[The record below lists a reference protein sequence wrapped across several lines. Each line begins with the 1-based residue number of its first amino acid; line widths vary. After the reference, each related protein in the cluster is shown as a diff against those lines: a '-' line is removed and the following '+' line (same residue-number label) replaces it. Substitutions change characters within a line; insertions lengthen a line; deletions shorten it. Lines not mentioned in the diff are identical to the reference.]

1 MKNVK
6 RRRSRDGSLSAAPPP
21 RAGAAG
27 DEAPPCGSCAGPT
40 RATKAPLGGVF
51 VWLERHV
58 WLLVALAVA
67 ALVLVPVVV
76 TFSAF
81 LDIESEVL
89 AHLTEFVLPDLLIN
103 TFWLVL
109 GVGLGVSVLGVSLA
123 WLTAM
128 CEFPGRRLFDW
139 ALLLPLALPA
149 YVTAFVA
156 IGLLDFTGPLQTWL
170 RAHWDLGNLP
180 EIRSRGGVILV
191 MSLALYPYVYLIA
204 KNAFATQGAIAL
216 EAAQSLGL
224 SRWQGFFRV
233 ALPMARPWIA
243 AGLMLALMETLA
255 DFGTMAVFNYDTF
268 TTAIYKAWYSL
279 FSLPAA
285 AQLASILI
293 LLVLVAVVFE
303 QRSRARIRYG
313 TVGRGAAPRRIRL
326 TPPLA
331 ALALLYTG
339 TVLAVA
345 FVIPVTQLALWARE
359 VVATDLDA
367 RYWEFAWRS
376 LLLAGMG
383 ATGVVAVAVLLAYAG
398 RQRPGAAMTW
408 TQRVATLGY
417 AFPGAVLAVG
427 LFIPV
432 AAVDNWLIDV
442 GQAWF
447 GFDGTEILKGTLLV
461 MLLAYLVR
469 FLAVGF
475 GPVDSGLH
483 RITRSVDEGA
493 RSLGSGTGEL
503 LTRVHLPMLR
513 ASLFTAATLAFVDI
527 MKEMPITLMT
537 RPFGWDT
544 LAVRVFEM
552 TSEGE
557 WARAAL
563 PSLAI
568 VVAGIIPIILLTW
581 RGTHT
586 HG

>member
-1 MKNVK
+1 M
-6 RRRSRDGSLSAAPPP
+6 L
-21 RAGAAG
+21 
-27 DEAPPCGSCAGPT
+27 
-40 RATKAPLGGVF
+40 F
-51 VWLERHV
+51 
-58 WLLVALAVA
+58 ALAVA

-76 TFSAF
+76 TFSSFAQVEG
-81 LDIESEVL
+81 DIL
-89 AHLTEFVLPDLLIN
+89 AHLAEFVLPELLGN
-103 TFWLVL
+103 TLWLVF
-109 GVGLGVSVLGVSLA
+109 GVGIGVSVLGVSLA

-156 IGLLDFTGPLQTWL
+156 IGLLDFTGPLQTSL
-170 RAHWDLGNLP
+170 REAFGPLNLP
-180 EIRSRGGVILV
+180 EIRSRSGVILV
-191 MSLALYPYVYLIA
+191 MTLALYPYVYLIA

-224 SRWQGFFRV
+224 SRTQGFFRV

-255 DFGTMAVFNYDTF
+255 DFGTMAIFNYDTF

-279 FSLPAA
+279 FSLAAA

-293 LLVLVAVVFE
+293 LFVLVAVVFE
-303 QRSRARIRYG
+303 QRSRTQMRYG
-313 TVGRGAAPRRIRL
+313 AVGRSAASRRIRL
-326 TPPLA
+326 SPGRA
-331 ALALLYTG
+331 ALAFAYAAM
-339 TVLAVA
+339 VLALA
-345 FVIPVTQLALWARE
+345 FIIPVTQLALWTRGVIA
-359 VVATDLDA
+359 ADLDA
-367 RYWEFAWRS
+367 RYWAFAWHS
-376 LLLAGMG
+376 VLLAGIG
-383 ATGVVAVAVLLAYAG
+383 ALMVVAVALLLAYAG
-398 RQRPGAAMTW
+398 RQRPGSAMMW
-408 TQRVATLGY
+408 TQRLATLGY

-432 AAVDNWLIDV
+432 AALDNWLIDS
-442 GQAWF
+442 GRAWF

-475 GPVDSGLH
+475 GPIDSGLH
-483 RITRSVDEGA
+483 RISRNIDEA
-493 RSLGSGTGEL
+493 AQNLGTHTAGL

-513 ASLFTAATLAFVDI
+513 ASLLTAAALTFVDI

-544 LAVRVFEM
+544 LATRVFEM

-557 WARAAL
+557 WERAAL

-568 VVAGIIPIILLTW
+568 VIAGMIPIILLTW
-581 RGTHT
+581 RGANS

>member
-1 MKNVK
+1 M
-6 RRRSRDGSLSAAPPP
+6 LLAMAI
-21 RAGAAG
+21 
-27 DEAPPCGSCAGPT
+27 
-40 RATKAPLGGVF
+40 AT
-51 VWLERHV
+51 
-58 WLLVALAVA
+58 
-67 ALVLVPVVV
+67 LVLIPVAV
-76 TFSAF
+76 TFSSYTRVEG
-81 LDIESEVL
+81 DVL
-89 AHLTEFVLPDLLIN
+89 AHLTEFVLPELVEN
-103 TFWLVL
+103 TLWLVL
-109 GVGLGVSVLGVSLA
+109 GVGIGVSVLGVSLA

-170 RAHWDLGNLP
+170 RDEWGITGLP

-243 AGLMLALMETLA
+243 AGLMLALMETMA
-255 DFGTMAVFNYDTF
+255 DFGTVAIFNYDTF

-279 FSLPAA
+279 FSLEAA

-293 LLVLVAVVFE
+293 LFVLVAVVFE
-303 QRSRARIRYG
+303 QRSRARMRFG
-313 TVGRGAAPRRIRL
+313 GVGRSTASRRIRL
-326 TPPLA
+326 SP
-331 ALALLYTG
+331 ALATLAFLYAG
-339 TVLAVA
+339 AVLAIA
-345 FVIPVTQLALWARE
+345 FLIPITQLALWTRE
-359 VVATDLDA
+359 VIADDLDA
-367 RYWEFAWRS
+367 RYWAFAWHS
-376 LLLAGMG
+376 VLIAGIG
-383 ATGVVAVAVLLAYAG
+383 ALMVVAVALLLAYAG
-398 RQRPGAAMTW
+398 RQRPGSAMIW
-408 TQRVATLGY
+408 TQRLATLGY

-432 AAVDNWLIDV
+432 AALDNWLIDSA
-442 GQAWF
+442 QAWF
-447 GFDGTEILKGTLLV
+447 GFEGSEILKGTLLV

-475 GPVDSGLH
+475 GPIDSGLH
-483 RITRSVDEGA
+483 RITRNIDEAA
-493 RSLGSGTGEL
+493 RNLGTGATGL
-503 LTRVHLPMLR
+503 LARVHLPMLR
-513 ASLFTAATLAFVDI
+513 ASLLTAAALAFVDI

-557 WARAAL
+557 WERAAL

-568 VVAGIIPIILLTW
+568 VIAGIIPIILLTW
-581 RGTHT
+581 RGAQS

>member
-1 MKNVK
+1 M
-6 RRRSRDGSLSAAPPP
+6 L
-21 RAGAAG
+21 
-27 DEAPPCGSCAGPT
+27 
-40 RATKAPLGGVF
+40 F
-51 VWLERHV
+51 
-58 WLLVALAVA
+58 ALAVA
-67 ALVLVPVVV
+67 ALVLVPVLV
-76 TFSAF
+76 TFSSF
-81 LDIESEVL
+81 TRVEGDIL
-89 AHLTEFVLPDLLIN
+89 AHLTEFVLPTLVVN
-103 TFWLVL
+103 TLWLVL

-123 WLTAM
+123 WLVAM
-128 CEFPGRRLFDW
+128 CDFPGRRLFDW

-170 RAHWDLGNLP
+170 RETHGITGLP

-204 KNAFATQGAIAL
+204 RNAFVTQGAIAL

-224 SRWQGFFRV
+224 SRWHGFFRV

-279 FSLPAA
+279 FSLDAA

-293 LLVLVAVVFE
+293 VFVLVVVVFE
-303 QRSRARIRYG
+303 QRSRMKMRYG
-313 TVGRGAAPRRIRL
+313 SVGRSAGSRRIRL
-326 TPPLA
+326 APGLA
-331 ALALLYTG
+331 ALAFLYAAA
-339 TVLAVA
+339 VLAVA
-345 FVIPVTQLALWARE
+345 FVIPVIQLALWARE
-359 VVATDLDA
+359 IVAEDLDS
-367 RYWEFAWRS
+367 RYWEFAWHS

-383 ATGVVAVAVLLAYAG
+383 ALMVVAISLLLAYAG
-398 RQRPGAAMTW
+398 RQRPGPAMIW
-408 TQRVATLGY
+408 TQRLATLGY

-432 AAVDNWLIDV
+432 AALDNWLIDA
-442 GQAWF
+442 GRAWF
-447 GFDGTEILKGTLLV
+447 GFDGTELLKGTLAV

-483 RITRSVDEGA
+483 RITRNIDEAA
-493 RSLGSGTGEL
+493 RNLGTSTAAL
-503 LTRVHLPMLR
+503 LGRVHLPMLR
-513 ASLFTAATLAFVDI
+513 ASLFTAAALAFVDI

-557 WARAAL
+557 WERAAL

-568 VVAGIIPIILLTW
+568 VVAGIIPVILLTW
-581 RGTHT
+581 RGAQTQH
-586 HG
+586 

>member
-1 MKNVK
+1 MSEPAVATLKLPLV
-6 RRRSRDGSLSAAPPP
+6 RQVRPSRGWHIDRWALF
-21 RAGAAG
+21 AGAI
-27 DEAPPCGSCAGPT
+27 
-40 RATKAPLGGVF
+40 
-51 VWLERHV
+51 
-58 WLLVALAVA
+58 A

-76 TFSAF
+76 SFSSFATVQG
-81 LDIESEVL
+81 DILGHL
-89 AHLTEFVLPDLLIN
+89 AEFVLPELLVN
-103 TFWLVL
+103 TFWLMG
-109 GVGLGVSVLGVSLA
+109 GVAVGVTVLGVSLA
-123 WLTAM
+123 ALVSL
-128 CEFPGRRLFDW
+128 CEFPGRRVFDW
-139 ALLLPLALPA
+139 ALMLPLALPA

-156 IGLLDFTGPLQTWL
+156 IDLLDYSGPLQSWL
-170 RAHWDLGNLP
+170 RDGWGVTGLP
-180 EIRSRGGVILV
+180 EIRSRAGVIAV

-204 KNAFATQGAIAL
+204 KNAFATQGAVAL

-224 SRWQGFFRV
+224 SRLQGFFRV

-255 DFGTMAVFNYDTF
+255 DFGTMAIFNYDTF

-285 AQLASILI
+285 AQLASALI
-293 LLVLVAVVFE
+293 VFVLVMVVLE
-303 QRSRARIRYG
+303 QRSRSQMRFNA
-313 TVGRGAAPRRIRL
+313 VGRSVVSRRAELSPVRAWAAFAYAGAM
-326 TPPLA
+326 
-331 ALALLYTG
+331 LL
-339 TVLAVA
+339 VA
-345 FVIPVTQLALWARE
+345 FVVPIIQLALWTRE
-359 VVATDLDA
+359 VMAQDLDA
-367 RYWEFAWRS
+367 RYWAFAWHS
-376 LLLAGMG
+376 VLLAGLG
-383 ATGVVAVAVLLAYAG
+383 ALMVVVVALLLAYAG
-398 RQRPGAAMTW
+398 RRRPGSAMVW

-432 AAVDNWLIDV
+432 AVLDNGLIAL
-442 GQAWF
+442 GRAWF
-447 GFDGTEILKGTLLV
+447 GFEGTQVLKGTLLV

-475 GPVDSGLH
+475 GPIDSGLQ
-483 RITRSVDEGA
+483 RISRHVDEAA
-493 RSLGSGTGEL
+493 RTLGTGTRAL

-513 ASLFTAATLAFVDI
+513 ASLQTAAALTFVDI

-557 WARAAL
+557 WERAAL

-568 VVAGIIPIILLTW
+568 VLVGLAPIIFLT
-581 RGTHT
+581 RRTGAA

>member
-1 MKNVK
+1 ML
-6 RRRSRDGSLSAAPPP
+6 SDSLATPLKTPSA
-21 RAGAAG
+21 
-27 DEAPPCGSCAGPT
+27 
-40 RATKAPLGGVF
+40 GVF
-51 VWLERHV
+51 VWPRFNG
-58 WLLVALAVA
+58 WMAVALAIA
-67 ALVLVPVVV
+67 ALVLVPVAV
-76 TFSAF
+76 TFSSFAQVEG
-81 LDIESEVL
+81 DIL
-89 AHLTEFVLPDLLIN
+89 AHLTEFVLPELVGN
-103 TFWLVL
+103 TLWLVL
-109 GVGLGVSVLGVSLA
+109 GVGIGVSVLGVSLA
-123 WLTAM
+123 WLVAM

-170 RAHWDLGNLP
+170 REGWGITQLP

-224 SRWQGFFRV
+224 SRTQGFFRV

-255 DFGTMAVFNYDTF
+255 DFGTMAIFNYDTF

-293 LLVLVAVVFE
+293 LFVLVMVVFE
-303 QRSRARIRYG
+303 QRSRTQMRYG
-313 TVGRGAAPRRIRL
+313 AVGRSAAQRRIKL
-326 TPPLA
+326 SP
-331 ALALLYTG
+331 ALARLAFLYAG

-345 FVIPVTQLALWARE
+345 FLIPMTQLALWARE
-359 VVATDLDA
+359 VIAADLDS
-367 RYWEFAWRS
+367 RYWAFAWHS
-376 LLLAGMG
+376 VLLAGMG
-383 ATGVVAVAVLLAYAG
+383 ALMVVAVALLLAYAG
-398 RQRPGAAMTW
+398 RRHPSSAMVW
-408 TQRVATLGY
+408 TQRLATLGY

-432 AAVDNWLIDV
+432 AALDNWLIDS
-442 GQAWF
+442 GRAWF
-447 GFDGTEILKGTLLV
+447 GFDGTEVLKGTLAV

-475 GPVDSGLH
+475 GPIDSGLH
-483 RITRSVDEGA
+483 RITRNVDEAA
-493 RSLGSGTGEL
+493 RNLGTGAAGL

-513 ASLFTAATLAFVDI
+513 ASLLTAAAFAFVDI

-557 WARAAL
+557 WERAAL
-563 PSLAI
+563 PALAI
-568 VVAGIIPIILLTW
+568 VIAGIIPVILLTW
-581 RGTHT
+581 RGARSLD
-586 HG
+586 

>member
-1 MKNVK
+1 MSDHTAVLAKTP
-6 RRRSRDGSLSAAPPP
+6 SA
-21 RAGAAG
+21 
-27 DEAPPCGSCAGPT
+27 
-40 RATKAPLGGVF
+40 GVF
-51 VWLERHV
+51 VLPDTRPRFSGWMLF
-58 WLLVALAVA
+58 ALAIA

-76 TFSAF
+76 TFSSFARVEG
-81 LDIESEVL
+81 DIL
-89 AHLTEFVLPDLLIN
+89 AHLTEFVLPELVGN
-103 TFWLVL
+103 TLWLML

-170 RAHWDLGNLP
+170 RESWAITGLP

-204 KNAFATQGAIAL
+204 RNAFATQGAIAL

-224 SRWQGFFRV
+224 SRTQGFFRV

-255 DFGTMAVFNYDTF
+255 DFGTMAIFNYDTF

-279 FSLPAA
+279 FSLAAA

-293 LLVLVAVVFE
+293 LFVLVAVVFE
-303 QRSRARIRYG
+303 QRSRTQMRYS
-313 TVGRGAAPRRIRL
+313 TVGRSAASRRIKL
-326 TPPLA
+326 SPALA
-331 ALALLYTG
+331 ALAFLYAG

-345 FVIPVTQLALWARE
+345 FLIPVTQLAVWTRDVIA
-359 VVATDLDA
+359 ADLDA
-367 RYWEFAWRS
+367 RYWAFAWHS
-376 LLLAGMG
+376 VLLAGMG
-383 ATGVVAVAVLLAYAG
+383 ALMVVMVALLLAYAG
-398 RQRPGAAMTW
+398 RQRPGAAMMW
-408 TQRVATLGY
+408 TQRLATIGY

-432 AAVDNWLIDV
+432 AALDNWLIDT
-442 GQAWF
+442 GRAWF

-475 GPVDSGLH
+475 GPIDSGLH
-483 RITRSVDEGA
+483 RITRNVDEAA
-493 RSLGSGTGEL
+493 RNLGTGAAGL

-513 ASLFTAATLAFVDI
+513 ASLLSAAALAFVDI

-557 WARAAL
+557 WERAAL

-568 VVAGIIPIILLTW
+568 VIAGIIPIILLTW
-581 RGTHT
+581 RGAHS

>member
-1 MKNVK
+1 M
-6 RRRSRDGSLSAAPPP
+6 
-21 RAGAAG
+21 
-27 DEAPPCGSCAGPT
+27 
-40 RATKAPLGGVF
+40 
-51 VWLERHV
+51 
-58 WLLVALAVA
+58 LLALAVA

-76 TFSAF
+76 TFSSFAQAEG
-81 LDIESEVL
+81 DILGHL
-89 AHLTEFVLPDLLIN
+89 AEFVLPELVGN
-103 TFWLVL
+103 TLWLVA

-128 CEFPGRRLFDW
+128 CEFPGRRVFGW

-170 RAHWDLGNLP
+170 REGWGITGFP

-224 SRWQGFFRV
+224 SRWQGFFKV

-255 DFGTMAVFNYDTF
+255 DFGTMAIFNYDTF

-285 AQLASILI
+285 AQLASMLI
-293 LLVLVAVVFE
+293 VFVLVAVVFE
-303 QRSRARIRYG
+303 QRSRMKMRYG
-313 TVGRGAAPRRIRL
+313 AVGRSAASRRITL
-326 TPPLA
+326 PP
-331 ALALLYTG
+331 ALALLASVYAG
-339 TVLAVA
+339 AVLAVA
-345 FVIPVTQLALWARE
+345 FVIPVAQLALWARD

-367 RYWEFAWRS
+367 RYWGFAWHS
-376 LLLAGMG
+376 LLLAGLG
-383 ATGVVAVAVLLAYAG
+383 ALMVVAVALLLAYAG
-398 RQRPGAAMTW
+398 RQRPGAAMLW

-432 AAVDNWLIDV
+432 AALDNWLIDTAR
-442 GQAWF
+442 AWF
-447 GFDGTEILKGTLLV
+447 GFEGTEILKGTLLV
-461 MLLAYLVR
+461 MLTAYLVR

-483 RITRSVDEGA
+483 RITRNIDEAA
-493 RSLGSGTGEL
+493 RNLGTGTAAL
-503 LTRVHLPMLR
+503 LGRVHLPMLR
-513 ASLFTAATLAFVDI
+513 TSLLTAATLTFVDI

-557 WARAAL
+557 WERAAL

-568 VVAGIIPIILLTW
+568 VIAGIVPIILLTW
-581 RGTHT
+581 RGGHAE
-586 HG
+586 H

>member
-1 MKNVK
+1 M
-6 RRRSRDGSLSAAPPP
+6 L
-21 RAGAAG
+21 
-27 DEAPPCGSCAGPT
+27 
-40 RATKAPLGGVF
+40 F
-51 VWLERHV
+51 
-58 WLLVALAVA
+58 ALAIS
-67 ALVLVPVVV
+67 ALVLVPVAV
-76 TFSAF
+76 TFSSF
-81 LDIESEVL
+81 VQVEGDIL
-89 AHLTEFVLPDLLIN
+89 AHLTEFVLPELIGN
-103 TFWLVL
+103 TLWLVL
-109 GVGLGVSVLGVSLA
+109 GVGIGVSVLGVSLA

-170 RAHWDLGNLP
+170 REGWGITGLP

-224 SRWQGFFRV
+224 SRWQGFFSV

-243 AGLMLALMETLA
+243 AGLMLALMETMA
-255 DFGTMAVFNYDTF
+255 DFGTMAIFNYDTF

-293 LLVLVAVVFE
+293 LFVLVAVAFE
-303 QRSRARIRYG
+303 QRSRTRMRYG
-313 TVGRGAAPRRIRL
+313 AVGRGAASRRIEL
-326 TPPLA
+326 SP
-331 ALALLYTG
+331 ALAVLAFLYAG
-339 TVLAVA
+339 AVLAVA
-345 FVIPVTQLALWARE
+345 FLIPVAQLALWTRGIIAE
-359 VVATDLDA
+359 DLDA
-367 RYWEFAWRS
+367 RYWGFAWHS
-376 LLLAGMG
+376 VLLAGIG
-383 ATGVVAVAVLLAYAG
+383 ASMVTATALLLAYAG
-398 RQRPGAAMTW
+398 RQRPGPAMMW
-408 TQRVATLGY
+408 TQRLATLGY

-432 AAVDNWLIDV
+432 AALDNWLIDA
-442 GQAWF
+442 GRAWF
-447 GFDGTEILKGTLLV
+447 GFDGSEILKGTLLV

-475 GPVDSGLH
+475 GPIDSGLH
-483 RITRSVDEGA
+483 RITRNVDEA
-493 RSLGSGTGEL
+493 AKNLGTGAAGL

-513 ASLFTAATLAFVDI
+513 ASLLTAAALAFVDI

-557 WARAAL
+557 WERAAL

-581 RGTHT
+581 RGARSPD
-586 HG
+586 

>member
-1 MKNVK
+1 M
-6 RRRSRDGSLSAAPPP
+6 LI
-21 RAGAAG
+21 
-27 DEAPPCGSCAGPT
+27 
-40 RATKAPLGGVF
+40 
-51 VWLERHV
+51 
-58 WLLVALAVA
+58 ALAVA
-67 ALVLVPVVV
+67 MLVMLPIIV
-76 TFSAF
+76 TFSSFAQVEG
-81 LDIESEVL
+81 DILPHL
-89 AHLTEFVLPDLLIN
+89 AEFVLPELVAN
-103 TFWLVL
+103 TLWLVL
-109 GVGLGVSVLGVSLA
+109 GVGIGVSVLGVSLA

-128 CEFPGRRLFDW
+128 CEFPGRRVFDW

-170 RAHWDLGNLP
+170 RESWRITGLP

-204 KNAFATQGAIAL
+204 RNAFATQGAIAL

-224 SRWQGFFRV
+224 SRTRGFFRV

-255 DFGTMAVFNYDTF
+255 DFGTMAIFNYDTF

-293 LLVLVAVVFE
+293 LFVLVTVVFE
-303 QRSRARIRYG
+303 QRSRTQMRYG
-313 TVGRGAAPRRIRL
+313 AVGRSAALRRISL
-326 TPPLA
+326 SP
-331 ALALLYTG
+331 ALAGLAFAYAG
-339 TVLAVA
+339 AVLAIA
-345 FVIPVTQLALWARE
+345 FLIPVAQLALWTRE
-359 VVATDLDA
+359 VVATDLDT
-367 RYWEFAWRS
+367 RYWSFTWHS
-376 LLLAGMG
+376 VLLAGIG
-383 ATGVVAVAVLLAYAG
+383 ALMVVAVALLLAYAG
-398 RQRPGAAMTW
+398 RQRPGSAMLW
-408 TQRVATLGY
+408 TQRLATLGY

-432 AAVDNWLIDV
+432 AALDNWLIDT
-442 GQAWF
+442 GHAWF

-475 GPVDSGLH
+475 GPIDSGLH
-483 RITRSVDEGA
+483 RITRNIDEA
-493 RSLGSGTGEL
+493 AKNLGTGTGAL
-503 LTRVHLPMLR
+503 LARVHLPMLR
-513 ASLFTAATLAFVDI
+513 ASLLTAGALAFVDI

-557 WARAAL
+557 WERAAL

-568 VVAGIIPIILLTW
+568 VIAGIIPVILLTW
-581 RGTHT
+581 RGAHS

>member
-1 MKNVK
+1 M
-6 RRRSRDGSLSAAPPP
+6 L
-21 RAGAAG
+21 
-27 DEAPPCGSCAGPT
+27 
-40 RATKAPLGGVF
+40 F
-51 VWLERHV
+51 
-58 WLLVALAVA
+58 ALAVA
-67 ALVLVPVVV
+67 ALVLIPVAV
-76 TFSAF
+76 TFSSFAQIEG
-81 LDIESEVL
+81 DIL
-89 AHLTEFVLPDLLIN
+89 AHLTEFVLPDLIGN
-103 TFWLVL
+103 TLWLVL
-109 GVGLGVSVLGVSLA
+109 GVGIGVSVLGVSLA

-128 CEFPGRRLFDW
+128 CEFPGRGVFDW

-170 RAHWDLGNLP
+170 RVSWNVTDLP

-204 KNAFATQGAIAL
+204 RNAFATQGAIAL

-224 SRWQGFFRV
+224 SRTRGFFRV

-243 AGLMLALMETLA
+243 AGVMLALMETLA
-255 DFGTMAVFNYDTF
+255 DFGTMATFNYDTF

-279 FSLPAA
+279 FSLSAA

-293 LLVLVAVVFE
+293 VFVLIAVVFE
-303 QRSRARIRYG
+303 QRSRARMRYG
-313 TVGRGAAPRRIRL
+313 AVGRSASSRRIKLSPAR
-326 TPPLA
+326 A
-331 ALALLYTG
+331 ALAFAYAG
-339 TVLAVA
+339 AVLAVA
-345 FVIPVTQLALWARE
+345 FVIPVTQLALWTRD
-359 VVATDLDA
+359 VVASDLDR
-367 RYWEFAWRS
+367 RYWDFAWHS
-376 LLLAGMG
+376 VLLSGIG
-383 ATGVVAVAVLLAYAG
+383 AAMVVTIALLLAYAG
-398 RQRPGAAMTW
+398 RQRPGSGTAW
-408 TQRVATLGY
+408 LQRVATLGY

-432 AAVDNWLIDV
+432 AWLDNQIIEA
-442 GQAWF
+442 GREWF
-447 GFDGTEILKGTLLV
+447 GFEGTEILKGTLVV

-483 RITRSVDEGA
+483 RITRNVDEAA
-493 RSLGSGTGEL
+493 RNLGIGTAGL
-503 LTRVHLPMLR
+503 LARVHLPMLR
-513 ASLFTAATLAFVDI
+513 ASLLTAAALAFVDI

-557 WARAAL
+557 WERAAL

-568 VVAGIIPIILLTW
+568 VIAGIIPVILLTW
-581 RGTHT
+581 RGTRA

>member
-1 MKNVK
+1 M
-6 RRRSRDGSLSAAPPP
+6 L
-21 RAGAAG
+21 
-27 DEAPPCGSCAGPT
+27 
-40 RATKAPLGGVF
+40 F
-51 VWLERHV
+51 
-58 WLLVALAVA
+58 ALAIA

-76 TFSAF
+76 TFSSFARVEG
-81 LDIESEVL
+81 DIL
-89 AHLTEFVLPDLLIN
+89 AHLTEFVLPELVGNTLWLL
-103 TFWLVL
+103 L
-109 GVGLGVSVLGVSLA
+109 GVGIGVSVLGVSLA
-123 WLTAM
+123 WLVAM
-128 CEFPGRRLFDW
+128 CDFPGRRLFDW

-156 IGLLDFTGPLQTWL
+156 IGLLDFTGALQTWL
-170 RAHWDLGNLP
+170 RESWNISGLP

-224 SRWQGFFRV
+224 SRTRGFFRV

-255 DFGTMAVFNYDTF
+255 DFGTMAIFNYDTF

-279 FSLPAA
+279 FSLAAA

-293 LLVLVAVVFE
+293 LFVLVAVVFE
-303 QRSRARIRYG
+303 QRSRMKMRYG
-313 TVGRGAAPRRIRL
+313 AVGRSAASRRIKL
-326 TPPLA
+326 SPVLA
-331 ALALLYTG
+331 GLALLYAG

-345 FVIPVTQLALWARE
+345 FLIPVTQLALWTRDVIAD
-359 VVATDLDA
+359 DLDA
-367 RYWEFAWRS
+367 RYWAFAWHS
-376 LLLAGMG
+376 VLLAGMG
-383 ATGVVAVAVLLAYAG
+383 SLMVVAIALLLAYAG
-398 RQRPGAAMTW
+398 RQRPGSAMVW
-408 TQRVATLGY
+408 TQRLATIGY

-432 AAVDNWLIDV
+432 AWLDNWLIDT
-442 GQAWF
+442 GRAWF
-447 GFDGTEILKGTLLV
+447 GFEGTEVLKGTLAV

-483 RITRSVDEGA
+483 RITRNVDEAA
-493 RSLGSGTGEL
+493 RNLGTGAAGL

-513 ASLFTAATLAFVDI
+513 ASLLTAAALAFVDI

-557 WARAAL
+557 WERAAL

-568 VVAGIIPIILLTW
+568 VIAGIIPIILMTW
-581 RGTHT
+581 RGAHS

>member
-1 MKNVK
+1 M
-6 RRRSRDGSLSAAPPP
+6 
-21 RAGAAG
+21 
-27 DEAPPCGSCAGPT
+27 
-40 RATKAPLGGVF
+40 
-51 VWLERHV
+51 
-58 WLLVALAVA
+58 LLALAVA

-76 TFSAF
+76 TFSSFARVEG
-81 LDIESEVL
+81 DIL
-89 AHLTEFVLPDLLIN
+89 AHLIEFALPELVGN
-103 TFWLVL
+103 TLWLVF
-109 GVGLGVSVLGVSLA
+109 GVGLGVSGLGVSLA

-128 CEFPGRRLFDW
+128 CEFPGRRLFGW

-170 RAHWDLGNLP
+170 REGWGITGLP
-180 EIRSRGGVILV
+180 EIRSRGGVVLV

-224 SRWQGFFRV
+224 SRTQGFFRV

-255 DFGTMAVFNYDTF
+255 DFGTMAIFNYDTF

-279 FSLPAA
+279 FSLAAA

-293 LLVLVAVVFE
+293 LFVLVAVVFE
-303 QRSRARIRYG
+303 QRSRTRMRYG
-313 TVGRGAAPRRIRL
+313 AVGRSAAQRRIQL
-326 TPPLA
+326 SPVLA
-331 ALALLYTG
+331 GLAFVYAG

-345 FVIPVTQLALWARE
+345 FLIPVTQLILWTRE
-359 VVATDLDA
+359 VIAADLDA
-367 RYWEFAWRS
+367 RYWTFAWHS
-376 LLLAGMG
+376 VLLAGIG
-383 ATGVVAVAVLLAYAG
+383 ALMVVAVALLLAYAG
-398 RQRPGAAMTW
+398 RQRPGTAMMW
-408 TQRVATLGY
+408 TQRLATIGY

-432 AAVDNWLIDV
+432 AWLDNWLIDT
-442 GQAWF
+442 GRIWF
-447 GFDGTEILKGTLLV
+447 GFEGAEILKGTLLV

-475 GPVDSGLH
+475 GPIDSGLH
-483 RITRSVDEGA
+483 RITRNVDEA
-493 RSLGSGTGEL
+493 AKNLGTGAAGL
-503 LTRVHLPMLR
+503 LGRVHLPLLR
-513 ASLFTAATLAFVDI
+513 ASLLTAAAFAFVDI

-557 WARAAL
+557 WERAAL

-568 VVAGIIPIILLTW
+568 VIAGIIPIILLTW
-581 RGTHT
+581 RGAHS

>member
-1 MKNVK
+1 MLPVNSVASTKTP
-6 RRRSRDGSLSAAPPP
+6 SA
-21 RAGAAG
+21 
-27 DEAPPCGSCAGPT
+27 
-40 RATKAPLGGVF
+40 GVF
-51 VWLERHV
+51 VWPRISGWMLFA
-58 WLLVALAVA
+58 LLVAT
-67 ALVLVPVVV
+67 LVLIPVAV
-76 TFSAF
+76 TFSSFANA
-81 LDIESEVL
+81 EGETL
-89 AHLTEFVLPDLLIN
+89 AHLTEFVLPELVGN
-103 TFWLVL
+103 TLWLVL
-109 GVGLGVSVLGVSLA
+109 GVGVGVSVLGVSLA
-123 WLTAM
+123 WLVAM
-128 CEFPGRRLFDW
+128 CDFPGRRLFGW

-170 RAHWDLGNLP
+170 REAFGPMTLP

-191 MSLALYPYVYLIA
+191 MSLALYPYVFLIA

-224 SRWQGFFRV
+224 SRTQGFFRV

-255 DFGTMAVFNYDTF
+255 DFGTMAIFNYDTF

-293 LLVLVAVVFE
+293 LFVLVAVVFE
-303 QRSRARIRYG
+303 QRSRMKMRYG
-313 TVGRGAAPRRIRL
+313 AVGRSAATRRIKL
-326 TPPLA
+326 SPLM
-331 ALALLYTG
+331 ALLAFLYAG
-339 TVLAVA
+339 SVLAVA
-345 FVIPVTQLALWARE
+345 FIIPVTQLALWTRE
-359 VVATDLDA
+359 VIATDLDS
-367 RYWEFAWRS
+367 RYWAFATHS
-376 LLLAGMG
+376 LMLAGIGALLVVVVALLLG
-383 ATGVVAVAVLLAYAG
+383 YAG
-398 RQRPGAAMTW
+398 RQRPGPVMMW
-408 TQRVATLGY
+408 TQRLATIGY

-432 AAVDNWLIDV
+432 AWLDNQLIEI
-442 GQAWF
+442 GQTQF
-447 GFDGTEILKGTLLV
+447 GFEGYEILKGTLLV

-475 GPVDSGLH
+475 GPIDSGLH
-483 RITRSVDEGA
+483 RITRNVDEAARNLGA
-493 RSLGSGTGEL
+493 GAAGL

-513 ASLFTAATLAFVDI
+513 ASLLTAAALAFVDI

-557 WARAAL
+557 WERAAL

-568 VVAGIIPIILLTW
+568 VIAGIIPIILLTW
-581 RGTHT
+581 RGNASHS
-586 HG
+586 

>member
-1 MKNVK
+1 M
-6 RRRSRDGSLSAAPPP
+6 L
-21 RAGAAG
+21 
-27 DEAPPCGSCAGPT
+27 
-40 RATKAPLGGVF
+40 F
-51 VWLERHV
+51 
-58 WLLVALAVA
+58 ALAIA

-76 TFSAF
+76 TFSSFARVEG
-81 LDIESEVL
+81 DIL
-89 AHLTEFVLPDLLIN
+89 AHLTEFVLPELVGN
-103 TFWLVL
+103 TLWLVL
-109 GVGLGVSVLGVSLA
+109 GVGIGVSVLGVSLA
-123 WLTAM
+123 WLVAM
-128 CEFPGRRLFDW
+128 CDFPGRRLFDW

-156 IGLLDFTGPLQTWL
+156 IGLLDFTGALQTWL
-170 RAHWDLGNLP
+170 RESWNISGLP

-224 SRWQGFFRV
+224 SRTRGFFRV

-255 DFGTMAVFNYDTF
+255 DFGTMAIFNYDTF

-279 FSLPAA
+279 FSLAAA

-293 LLVLVAVVFE
+293 LFVLVAVVFE
-303 QRSRARIRYG
+303 QRSRMKMRYG
-313 TVGRGAAPRRIRL
+313 AVGRSAASRRIKL
-326 TPPLA
+326 SPVLA
-331 ALALLYTG
+331 GLALLYAG

-345 FVIPVTQLALWARE
+345 FLIPVTQLALWTRDVIAD
-359 VVATDLDA
+359 DLDA
-367 RYWEFAWRS
+367 RYWAFAWHS
-376 LLLAGMG
+376 VLLAGMG
-383 ATGVVAVAVLLAYAG
+383 SLMVVAIALLLAYAG
-398 RQRPGAAMTW
+398 RQRPGSAMVW
-408 TQRVATLGY
+408 TQRLATIGY

-432 AAVDNWLIDV
+432 AWLDNWLIDT
-442 GQAWF
+442 GRAWF
-447 GFDGTEILKGTLLV
+447 GFEGTEVLKGTLAV

-483 RITRSVDEGA
+483 RITRNVDEAA
-493 RSLGSGTGEL
+493 RNLGTGAAGL

-513 ASLFTAATLAFVDI
+513 ASLLTAAALAFVDI

-557 WARAAL
+557 WERAAL

-568 VVAGIIPIILLTW
+568 VIAGIIPIILMTW
-581 RGTHT
+581 RGAHS

>member
-1 MKNVK
+1 M
-6 RRRSRDGSLSAAPPP
+6 L
-21 RAGAAG
+21 
-27 DEAPPCGSCAGPT
+27 
-40 RATKAPLGGVF
+40 F
-51 VWLERHV
+51 
-58 WLLVALAVA
+58 ALAAA
-67 ALVLVPVVV
+67 ALVLVPIVV
-76 TFSAF
+76 TFSSFAQVEG
-81 LDIESEVL
+81 DIL
-89 AHLTEFVLPDLLIN
+89 AHLTEFVLPELIGN
-103 TFWLVL
+103 TLWLVL
-109 GVGLGVSVLGVSLA
+109 GVGFGVSILGVSLA

-149 YVTAFVA
+149 YVSAFVA

-170 RAHWDLGNLP
+170 RDGWGITGLP

-204 KNAFATQGAIAL
+204 KNAFATQGTIAL

-255 DFGTMAVFNYDTF
+255 DFGTMAIFNYDTF

-279 FSLPAA
+279 FSLAAA

-293 LLVLVAVVFE
+293 LFVLVAVVFE
-303 QRSRARIRYG
+303 QRSRTQMRYG
-313 TVGRGAAPRRIRL
+313 AVGRSAASRRIKL
-326 TPPLA
+326 PPGLA
-331 ALALLYTG
+331 TLAFLYAAA
-339 TVLAVA
+339 VLAVA
-345 FVIPVTQLALWARE
+345 FIIPVTQLALWTRDVIA
-359 VVATDLDA
+359 VDLDN
-367 RYWEFAWRS
+367 RYWAFAWHS
-376 LLLAGMG
+376 VLLAGIG
-383 ATGVVAVAVLLAYAG
+383 ALMVVMVALLLAYAG
-398 RQRPGAAMTW
+398 RQRPGTMMMW
-408 TQRVATLGY
+408 TQRLATLGY

-432 AAVDNWLIDV
+432 AALDNWLIDS
-442 GQAWF
+442 GRAWF
-447 GFDGTEILKGTLLV
+447 GFDGTEVLKGTLLV

-475 GPVDSGLH
+475 GPIDSGLH
-483 RITRSVDEGA
+483 RISRNIDEA
-493 RSLGSGTGEL
+493 AKNLGTGAAGL

-513 ASLFTAATLAFVDI
+513 ASLLTAATLTFVDI

-557 WARAAL
+557 WERAAL
-563 PSLAI
+563 PALAI
-568 VVAGIIPIILLTW
+568 VIAGIIPIILLTW
-581 RGTHT
+581 RGARP

>member
-1 MKNVK
+1 M
-6 RRRSRDGSLSAAPPP
+6 L
-21 RAGAAG
+21 
-27 DEAPPCGSCAGPT
+27 
-40 RATKAPLGGVF
+40 F
-51 VWLERHV
+51 
-58 WLLVALAVA
+58 ALAIA

-81 LDIESEVL
+81 TQVEGDIL
-89 AHLTEFVLPDLLIN
+89 AHLTEFVLPELVGNTLWLL
-103 TFWLVL
+103 L

-123 WLTAM
+123 WLVAM

-170 RAHWDLGNLP
+170 RAGWGVTGLP

-204 KNAFATQGAIAL
+204 KNAFATQGTIAL

-224 SRWQGFFRV
+224 SRTQGFFRV

-255 DFGTMAVFNYDTF
+255 DFGTMAIFNYDTF

-293 LLVLVAVVFE
+293 LFVLVAVVFE
-303 QRSRARIRYG
+303 QRSRAQMRYG
-313 TVGRGAAPRRIRL
+313 AVGRSATSRRIKL
-326 TPPLA
+326 SPALA
-331 ALALLYTG
+331 GLALLYAG
-339 TVLAVA
+339 LVLAVA
-345 FVIPVTQLALWARE
+345 FLIPVVQLALWTRE
-359 VVATDLDA
+359 VIADDLDA
-367 RYWEFAWRS
+367 RYWTFAWHS
-376 LLLAGMG
+376 VLLAGMG
-383 ATGVVAVAVLLAYAG
+383 ALMVVAVALLLAYAG
-398 RQRPGAAMTW
+398 RRRPGSLMVW
-408 TQRVATLGY
+408 TQRLATIGY

-427 LFIPV
+427 LYIPV
-432 AAVDNWLIDV
+432 ASLDNWLIDS
-442 GQAWF
+442 GRTWF
-447 GFDGTEILKGTLLV
+447 GFEGYEILKGTLLV

-475 GPVDSGLH
+475 GPIDSGLH
-483 RITRSVDEGA
+483 RITRNVDEA
-493 RSLGSGTGEL
+493 AKNLGTGSAGL
-503 LTRVHLPMLR
+503 LTRVHLPLLR
-513 ASLFTAATLAFVDI
+513 ASLLTAAALAFVDI

-557 WARAAL
+557 WERAAL

-568 VVAGIIPIILLTW
+568 VIAGIIPVILLTW
-581 RGTHT
+581 RGAQPDD
-586 HG
+586 

>member
-1 MKNVK
+1 
-6 RRRSRDGSLSAAPPP
+6 
-21 RAGAAG
+21 
-27 DEAPPCGSCAGPT
+27 
-40 RATKAPLGGVF
+40 
-51 VWLERHV
+51 
-58 WLLVALAVA
+58 
-67 ALVLVPVVV
+67 VLVPVVV
-76 TFSAF
+76 TFSSFARVDSNI
-81 LDIESEVL
+81 LTHL
-89 AHLTEFVLPDLLIN
+89 AEFVLPELVGNTVWLL
-103 TFWLVL
+103 L
-109 GVGLGVSVLGVSLA
+109 GVGIGVSVLGVSLA

-128 CEFPGRRLFDW
+128 CDFPGRRLFDW

-156 IGLLDFTGPLQTWL
+156 IGLLDFTGPLLTWL
-170 RAHWDLGNLP
+170 REGWGITGLP

-204 KNAFATQGAIAL
+204 KNAFATQGRVAL

-224 SRWQGFFRV
+224 SRTQGFFRV

-255 DFGTMAVFNYDTF
+255 DFGTMAIFNYDTF

-293 LLVLVAVVFE
+293 LFVLVAVVFE
-303 QRSRARIRYG
+303 QRSRSRMRYG
-313 TVGRGAAPRRIRL
+313 AVGRSATQRRIRL
-326 TPPLA
+326 SP
-331 ALALLYTG
+331 ALAGLAFLYAA

-345 FVIPVTQLALWARE
+345 FLIPVVQLGLWARTVLAE
-359 VVATDLDA
+359 DLDS
-367 RYWEFAWRS
+367 RYWDFAWHS
-376 LLLAGMG
+376 LLLAGIG
-383 ATGVVAVAVLLAYAG
+383 ALMVVIVALLLAYAG
-398 RQRPGAAMTW
+398 RQRPGTAMTW
-408 TQRVATLGY
+408 TQRLATLGY

-427 LFIPV
+427 LFIPM
-432 AAVDNWLIDV
+432 AALDNWLIERSHI
-442 GQAWF
+442 WF
-447 GFDGTEILKGTLLV
+447 GFGGTEILKGTLLV

-475 GPVDSGLH
+475 GPIDSGLQ
-483 RITRSVDEGA
+483 RITRNIDEAA
-493 RSLGSGTGEL
+493 RNLGSSTTAL
-503 LTRVHLPMLR
+503 LTRVHLPILR
-513 ASLFTAATLAFVDI
+513 ASLLTAATLAFVDI

-557 WARAAL
+557 WERAAL

-568 VVAGIIPIILLTW
+568 VVAGIIPLILLTW
-581 RGTHT
+581 RGTHP
-586 HG
+586 HD